1 MASPATEWERH
12 ADGTHLSIPIRPRD
26 ADDVRAWC
34 EVNCRG
40 DFLIDRGRRVV
51 FQSREDAA
59 LATIWWRCEEQ

>member
-12 ADGTHLSIPIRPRD
+12 ADGTHISIPIRPRD
-26 ADDVRAWC
+26 LDGVRAWC
-34 EVNCRG
+34 GVNRRG